1 MPKQCSRPQPGRPA
15 PASILALCLLV
26 AGIGLL
32 GTIAPRP
39 AAARA
44 GARPLAWR
52 EIGKLPDFTTGI
64 WEVPMS
70 PEAFAPQSQP
80 SFTPAYAARETTY
93 ESVQAAG
100 GNQDSPGANCLPTGM
115 PTVMSQPYPMQIL
128 FGPREVTID
137 IEAFMQVRHIYTDGR
152 PHPEDPDPTFNG
164 HSIGHWEGQTLV
176 VDSVGF
182 VPDTPLG
189 FNWGMQHSTKMHIV
203 ERLRLKDPD
212 TLEVV
217 TTIDDP
223 EALTQPWTT
232 SKVFKRHADW
242 TIAEYICEQNNRNHV
257 DQNGKAGITLTPPK
271 SEK

>member
-1 MPKQCSRPQPGRPA
+1 MLKHSSRPGFRTRA
-15 PASILALCLLV
+15 PAATLTLGLLV
-26 AGIGLL
+26 AGVGLL
-32 GTIAPRP
+32 STVAPRF
-39 AAARA
+39 AAAQA
-44 GARPLAWR
+44 GPHPLAWSELGR
-52 EIGKLPDFTTGI
+52 LPDFTTGI

-80 SFTPAYAARETTY
+80 SFTPTYAGRERAYEA
-93 ESVQAAG
+93 VQAAG
-100 GNQDSPGANCLPTGM
+100 GNEDSPGANCLPTGM

-137 IEAFMQVRHIYTDGR
+137 IEAFMQ
-152 PHPEDPDPTFNG
+152 
-164 HSIGHWEGQTLV
+164 V

-217 TTIDDP
+217 TTIDDRD
-223 EALTQPWTT
+223 ALTKSWTT
-232 SKVFKRHADW
+232 SKIFKRHTDW

-271 SEK
+271 PEK